1 MTMSRFRASPRQGHM
16 DRVKRIHGYISKM
29 KHGIV
34 RIRTEEPDHSD
45 IPEIPYDWEHH
56 VAEEPKKRLTPRHQG
71 PVRELSS
78 RPMLMLTY
86 SMILSVENQLLVPY
100 IGPTRRLSSLPSYSP
115 PSRLPHSDPNMLLPG
130 PPLNRSLISGA
141 PSDTRSTCCPLYC
154 YVW

>member
-1 MTMSRFRASPRQGHM
+1 MDICYAPIKYIEKMTEFQAYLRHTPKNASSPLAKGDHPELDTSDLTWRHQDISILIGALQWVIQIGRFDVATAVMTMSRFRASPRQGHM

-71 PVRELSS
+71 PVESCLHD
-78 RPMLMLTY
+78 L
-86 SMILSVENQLLVPY
+86 
-100 IGPTRRLSSLPSYSP
+100 
-115 PSRLPHSDPNMLLPG
+115 
-130 PPLNRSLISGA
+130 
-141 PSDTRSTCCPLYC
+141 C
-154 YVW
+154 